1 MNRLFTM
8 LSVVSGLIFTS
19 MIFISYASP
28 KGETDRNE
36 IEIASTNSNAKTG
49 EDVLPQVIKA
59 ADLNKTYTF
68 AGEVLPLDN
77 FDAVERF
84 DRELMVNSY
93 WQSNTLLNI
102 KKANRFF
109 PVMERIL
116 AEHGVPDDF
125 KYLAVAESNL
135 RNAVSPAG
143 ARGFWQFMKGSAK
156 EYGLEVNDEVDER
169 YHLEKSTEAAAK
181 YIIWLKKK
189 FGTWFDAAAAYNV
202 GPTRYTSLLK
212 SQGQKHYFDLNLN
225 SETSRYVFRL
235 MAIKEIMAN
244 PNSYGFYLDA
254 KDMYPPLDNVYE
266 VEVTKSVPSW
276 TKFAEDH
283 GISYRILKVYNPW
296 LKENKLTVLKN
307 KYMVRIPRN
316 G

>member
-1 MNRLFTM
+1 MNRLFTL
-8 LSVVSGLIFTS
+8 LSLVSGLIFTS
-19 MIFISYASP
+19 LIFISYTSVEDE
-28 KGETDRNE
+28 KTEE
-36 IEIASTNSNAKTG
+36 KIEVRKDTNVG
-49 EDVLPQVIKA
+49 LPQVIKA
-59 ADLNKTYTF
+59 ADLNKAYTF

-109 PVMERIL
+109 PTMERIL
-116 AEHGVPDDF
+116 AENGVPDDF

-143 ARGFWQFMKGSAK
+143 ARGFWQFRKLAAK

-181 YIIWLKKK
+181 YIKWLKSK

-202 GPTRYTSLLK
+202 GPTRYKSLLK
-212 SQGQKHYFDLNLN
+212 SQDQSHYFDLNLN

-244 PNSYGFYLDA
+244 PDSYGFYLDQQ
-254 KDMYPPLDNVYE
+254 DMYPPFDNYYE
-266 VEVTKSVPSW
+266 VLVEKSVLSW
-276 TKFAEDH
+276 SKFAEEN
-283 GISYRILKVYNPW
+283 GVSYRILKVYNPW
-296 LKENKLTVLKN
+296 LRDSKLTVLNN
-307 KYMVRIPRN
+307 KYMVRIPRP
-316 G
+316 

>member
-1 MNRLFTM
+1 MKRLFTF
-8 LSVVSGLIFTS
+8 LSIFSGLIFTS
-19 MIFISYASP
+19 LIFISYTS
-28 KGETDRNE
+28 KDD
-36 IEIASTNSNAKTG
+36 STNEVKTEKAASEG
-49 EDVLPQVIKA
+49 LPQIIKA

-109 PVMERIL
+109 PTIERIL
-116 AEHGVPDDF
+116 AENGVPDDF

-143 ARGFWQFMKGSAK
+143 ARGFWRFRKLAAK

-181 YIIWLKKK
+181 YIKWLKGK

-202 GPTRYTSLLK
+202 GPTRYKSLLN
-212 SQGQKHYFDLNLN
+212 SQDQDHYFDLNLN

-235 MAIKEIMAN
+235 MAIKEIMSS
-244 PNSYGFYLDA
+244 PSSYGFYLD
-254 KDMYPPLDNVYE
+254 KEDMYQPFDNYYDVKID
-266 VEVTKSVPSW
+266 KSVTSW
-276 TKFAEDH
+276 SDFAKDH
-283 GISYRILKVYNPW
+283 GISYRILKIYNPW
-296 LKENKLTVLKN
+296 LRDNKLTVVKN
-307 KYMVRIPRN
+307 TYTVKIPKK
-316 G
+316 

>member
-1 MNRLFTM
+1 MNRLFTL
-8 LSVVSGLIFTS
+8 LSLVSGLIFTS
-19 MIFISYASP
+19 LIFISYTSVEDE
-28 KGETDRNE
+28 KTEE
-36 IEIASTNSNAKTG
+36 KIEVRKDTNVG
-49 EDVLPQVIKA
+49 LPQVIKA
-59 ADLNKTYTF
+59 ADLNKAYTF

-109 PVMERIL
+109 PTIERIL
-116 AEHGVPDDF
+116 AENGVPDDF

-143 ARGFWQFMKGSAK
+143 ARGFWQFRKLAAK

-181 YIIWLKKK
+181 YIKWLKSK

-202 GPTRYTSLLK
+202 GPTRYKSLLK
-212 SQGQKHYFDLNLN
+212 SQDQSHYFDLNLN

-244 PNSYGFYLDA
+244 PDSYGFYLDQQ
-254 KDMYPPLDNVYE
+254 DMYPPFDNYYE
-266 VEVTKSVPSW
+266 VLVEKSVLSW
-276 TKFAEDH
+276 SKFAEEN
-283 GISYRILKVYNPW
+283 GVSYRILKVYNPW
-296 LKENKLTVLKN
+296 LRDSKLTVLNN
-307 KYMVRIPRN
+307 KYMVRIPRP
-316 G
+316 

>member
-1 MNRLFTM
+1 MNRYFAV
-8 LSVVSGLIFTS
+8 LSLVSGLIFTS
-19 MIFISYASP
+19 LIFVSY
-28 KGETDRNE
+28 
-36 IEIASTNSNAKTG
+36 TNIK
-49 EDVLPQVIKA
+49 EDKQVSEESGNTSSLPQIIKA
-59 ADLNKTYTF
+59 ADLNKTYSF
-68 AGEVLPLDN
+68 AGELLPLDN

-102 KKANRFF
+102 KKSHRYF
-109 PVMERIL
+109 PVMEKIL

-135 RNAVSPAG
+135 MNATSPAG
-143 ARGFWQFMKGSAK
+143 ARGFWQFRKLAAK

-169 YHLEKSTEAAAK
+169 YHLEKATEAACK

-202 GPTRYTSLLK
+202 GPTRYRSLLRD
-212 SQGQKHYFDLNLN
+212 QEQEHYFDLNLN

-235 MAIKEIMAN
+235 MAIKEIMSS
-244 PNSYGFYLDA
+244 PDEYGFYLN
-254 KDMYPPLDNVYE
+254 KEDMYQPLDNYYE
-266 VEVTKSVPSW
+266 VKVEKSVPSW
-276 TKFAEDH
+276 ADFASKH

-296 LKENKLTVLKN
+296 LRDRNLTVINN
-307 KYMVRIPRN
+307 KYTVKVPKK
-316 G
+316 

>member
-1 MNRLFTM
+1 MKRLFASLTI
-8 LSVVSGLIFTS
+8 VSGLIFTA
-19 MIFISYASP
+19 MIFISYTSDDTDSMKP
-28 KGETDRNE
+28 KESKE
-36 IEIASTNSNAKTG
+36 STALG
-49 EDVLPQVIKA
+49 HDGLPQVIKA
-59 ADLNKTYTF
+59 ADLTKAYTF

-102 KKANRFF
+102 KKSNRFF

-116 AEHGVPDDF
+116 AENGVPDDF

-135 RNAVSPAG
+135 RNATSPAG
-143 ARGFWQFMKGSAK
+143 ARGFWQFRKLAAK

-169 YHLEKSTEAAAK
+169 YHLEKATEAACK
-181 YIIWLKKK
+181 YIKWLKSK

-202 GPTRYTSLLK
+202 GPTRYKSLLK
-212 SQGQKHYFDLNLN
+212 AQEQNHYFDLNLN

-244 PNSYGFYLDA
+244 PADYGFYLEPQDLY
-254 KDMYPPLDNVYE
+254 KPFDNYYN
-266 VEVTKSVPSW
+266 VEVDKSVPSW
-276 TKFAEDH
+276 SKFAEQH

-296 LKENKLTVLKN
+296 LRENKLTVQKN
-307 KYMVRIPRN
+307 KYMIKIPRK
-316 G
+316 

>member
-1 MNRLFTM
+1 MNRLFGL
-8 LSVVSGLIFTS
+8 LSIVSGLIFTA
-19 MIFISYASP
+19 MIFISYTSMEG
-28 KGETDRNE
+28 KGEPTL
-36 IEIASTNSNAKTG
+36 ASEKNKSVSDG
-49 EDVLPQVIKA
+49 LPQVIKA
-59 ADLNKTYTF
+59 ADLTKNYTF

-102 KKANRFF
+102 KKSNRFF
-109 PVMERIL
+109 PVMEKIL
-116 AEHGVPDDF
+116 AENGIPDDF

-135 RNAVSPAG
+135 MNATSPAG
-143 ARGFWQFMKGSAK
+143 ARGFWQFRKLAAQ

-169 YHLEKSTEAAAK
+169 YHLEKSTEAACK
-181 YIIWLKKK
+181 YIKWLKGK

-202 GPTRYTSLLK
+202 GPTRYKSLLQ
-212 SQGQKHYFDLNLN
+212 SQDQDHYFDLNLN

-244 PNSYGFYLDA
+244 PANYGFYLDPE
-254 KDMYPPLDNVYE
+254 DLYQPFDNYYTVQID
-266 VEVTKSVPSW
+266 KSVASW
-276 TKFAEDH
+276 SDFAEEH

-296 LKENKLTVLKN
+296 LRDNKLTVINN
-307 KYMVRIPRN
+307 KYEVKIPN
-316 G
+316 K

>member
-1 MNRLFTM
+1 MNRLFGYLT
-8 LSVVSGLIFTS
+8 VVSGLVFTA
-19 MIFISYASP
+19 MIFISYTS
-28 KGETDRNE
+28 K
-36 IEIASTNSNAKTG
+36 
-49 EDVLPQVIKA
+49 EDKSSEEELVTAATQLPQVIKA
-59 ADLNKTYTF
+59 ADLNRTYTF

-116 AEHGVPDDF
+116 AENGVPDDF

-135 RNAVSPAG
+135 RNAVSGAG
-143 ARGFWQFMKGSAK
+143 ARGFWQFRKLAAK

-169 YHLEKSTEAAAK
+169 YHLEKSTEAACK
-181 YIIWLKKK
+181 YIIWLKSK

-202 GPTRYTSLLK
+202 GPTRYKSLL
-212 SQGQKHYFDLNLN
+212 SAQGQNHYFDLNLN

-235 MAIKEIMAN
+235 MAIKEIMSN
-244 PNSYGFYLDA
+244 PASYGFYIEPG
-254 KDMYPPLDNVYE
+254 DMYQPFDNVYNVQIE
-266 VEVTKSVPSW
+266 KSVPSW
-276 TKFAEDH
+276 SKFAEDH
-283 GISYRILKVYNPW
+283 GVSYRILKVYNPW
-296 LKENKLTVLKN
+296 LRDNKLTVLKN
-307 KYMVRIPRN
+307 KYLVKLPRK
-316 G
+316 